1 MSGVF
6 IKFTIPKNGK
16 TSAANVRYITRETA
30 TNASDR
36 NIQFHN
42 LENLRGQNYRETR
55 TNFISYAEARL
66 DEESVKVQRGAG
78 NARTHYRV
86 VLSFDRNES
95 TNTAQ
100 ELSQKWLKENFPDC
114 RAASVVHQDTQHTHA
129 HVWIEATKLNDKKL
143 QLDNKKYRQL
153 DESWAKIYAEKYGE
167 RYLTDHLAKK
177 ERTKIYK
184 REYVKAKL
192 EGRFIEKPK
201 DKPTVDYKKR
211 EANNYDQSAAGVH
224 QRNPTN
230 ETKILSESK
239 RELSN
244 SIDGS
249 ERTKKEI
256 DERVRN
262 SQQGKSQVNKF
273 ELARSESIE
282 RVNKLYGAVA
292 ELGKNLESERA
303 REEEKSNVRVYERER
318 ERVRERTT

>member
-6 IKFTIPKNGK
+6 IKFTIPKNGR

-55 TNFISYAEARL
+55 TNFISYAEAKL
-66 DEESVKVQRGAG
+66 DEESVKVRRGGG

-100 ELSQKWLKENFPDC
+100 ELSQKWLKENFSDC

-153 DESWAKIYAEKYGE
+153 DESWAKIYAEKYGA

-177 ERTKIYK
+177 EQTKNYK

-192 EGRFIEKPK
+192 EGRFIEKLK
-201 DKPTVDYKKR
+201 DKPAVDYKKR
-211 EANNYDQSAAGVH
+211 EANNYDKSGIGVH
-224 QRNPTN
+224 QRKPANA
-230 ETKILSESK
+230 TKILSRQE
-239 RELSN
+239 RA
-244 SIDGS
+244 IDGAVDGS
-249 ERTKKEI
+249 ERASRAI
-256 DERVRN
+256 DDRVSN
-262 SQQGKSQVNKF
+262 SQQRKSQADEF
-273 ELARSESIE
+273 ARIRDESIE
-282 RVNKLYGAVA
+282 RVNRLHGQVT
-292 ELGKNLESERA
+292 ELGKNLESERQSEA
-303 REEEKSNVRVYERER
+303 EKSTVRIYERER
-318 ERVRERTT
+318 ERVRER